1 MESSLQWCL
10 ETADCRD
17 WAKKELVPE
26 FWACPSAQKMEKDFR
41 EAAVMMA
48 QHSKDIVVYR
58 VCTDRAEGKDSIFLV
73 DKS

>member
-1 MESSLQWCL
+1 
-10 ETADCRD
+10 
-17 WAKKELVPE
+17 
-26 FWACPSAQKMEKDFR
+26 MEKDFR

-48 QHSKDIVVYR
+48 QHSKDIIVYG